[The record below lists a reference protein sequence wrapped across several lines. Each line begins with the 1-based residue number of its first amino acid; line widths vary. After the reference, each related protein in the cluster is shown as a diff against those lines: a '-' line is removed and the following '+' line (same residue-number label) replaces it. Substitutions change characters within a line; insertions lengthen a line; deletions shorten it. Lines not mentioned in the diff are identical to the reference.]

1 LTDPLVQGGLLFAAG
16 LVAGT
21 LNVIAGGGS
30 MLTLPLMIF
39 LGLPPNVAN
48 GTNRVAILVQNVGAT
63 SSFRRRGLVSGP
75 WLKLAVVPT
84 LLGAAL
90 GTLAVLRVG
99 DLAFQRILALV
110 MVGVTAW
117 MLWNPLAP
125 SEGGDALP
133 PTGRRGL
140 LFGVLFFL
148 VGFYGGF
155 IQAGVG
161 FVILAATSLGGLD
174 LIRSNAVKVA
184 LVLAYT
190 PLTLVLF
197 AWGGK
202 VDWAMGTALAAGN
215 LLGGLAGVHL
225 QVLKGHRWVRG
236 VVTVTILAF
245 AARLLIA
252 G

>member
-1 LTDPLVQGGLLFAAG
+1 
-16 LVAGT
+16 
-21 LNVIAGGGS
+21 
-30 MLTLPLMIF
+30 
-39 LGLPPNVAN
+39 
-48 GTNRVAILVQNVGAT
+48 
-63 SSFRRRGLVSGP
+63 
-75 WLKLAVVPT
+75 
-84 LLGAAL
+84 
-90 GTLAVLRVG
+90 
-99 DLAFQRILALV
+99 
-110 MVGVTAW
+110 
-117 MLWNPLAP
+117 
-125 SEGGDALP
+125 
-133 PTGRRGL
+133 
-140 LFGVLFFL
+140 VLFFL